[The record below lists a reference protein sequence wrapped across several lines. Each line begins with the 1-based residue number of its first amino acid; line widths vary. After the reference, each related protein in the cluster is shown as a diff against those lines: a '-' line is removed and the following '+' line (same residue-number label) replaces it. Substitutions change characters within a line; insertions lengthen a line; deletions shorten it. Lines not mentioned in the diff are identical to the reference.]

1 MKTIIFWFSGTGN
14 SLAVAKD
21 LAAKLGDTELVPI
34 TKVIHS
40 VPPTADR
47 IGIVFPVYAFGM
59 PRIVSKFVKNMPV
72 NSKAYYFTVAT
83 MGGTPGAPHRCVDT
97 ILKSH
102 DARLS
107 AGWSIR
113 MPSNY
118 PILSGPPSQ
127 EQQQRLF
134 ADAEKQIADIAEIVK
149 RGEISPLQDS
159 FLLLRGLARLM
170 NPMAV
175 SFFAKADKNFVVKD
189 NCTKC
194 DVCEKVCPVQ
204 NITLIDGKPFWLHHC
219 EQCMACLQW
228 CPVEAIQAGR
238 ITEGRKRYQH
248 PRFKAQ
254 DFFLEK

>member
-1 MKTIIFWFSGTGN
+1 
-14 SLAVAKD
+14 
-21 LAAKLGDTELVPI
+21 
-34 TKVIHS
+34 
-40 VPPTADR
+40 
-47 IGIVFPVYAFGM
+47 
-59 PRIVSKFVKNMPV
+59 
-72 NSKAYYFTVAT
+72 
-83 MGGTPGAPHRCVDT
+83 VDT
-97 ILKSH
+97 WLKARG
-102 DARLS
+102 ARLS

-113 MPSNY
+113 MPGNY
-118 PILSGPPSQ
+118 PLLAGPPSQ
-127 EQQQRLF
+127 KEQQRLF
-134 ADAEKQIADIAEIVK
+134 ADAEKQIAGIADIVK
-149 RGEISPLQDS
+149 RGETAPLQDS
-159 FLLLRGLARLM
+159 FALLRGLARLM

-175 SFFAKADKNFVVKD
+175 SFFAKADKKFVVKD

-194 DVCEKVCPVQ
+194 GVCEKVCPVQ